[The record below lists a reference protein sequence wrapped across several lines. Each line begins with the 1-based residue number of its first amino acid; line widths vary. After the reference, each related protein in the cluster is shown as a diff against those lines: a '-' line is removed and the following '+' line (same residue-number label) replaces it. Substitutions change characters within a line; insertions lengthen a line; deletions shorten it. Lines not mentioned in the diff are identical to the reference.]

1 MDERRDRAWAA
12 LGIGPQWRA
21 RDVRQSES
29 VEPAVVD
36 VRSFVGVSWTELQ
49 AVVSSCTACERAVGR
64 ARTVFGT
71 GPVQAPWM
79 LVGEAPGEAE
89 ELSGEPVGG
98 AASQLLDQMLAAIG
112 VDRAREAF
120 TANVFKCRTTQ
131 EGAQAAMEVAK
142 CLPYL
147 HAQIEAVK
155 PRVILALGPV
165 AAQALLGSELSLAQL
180 RGSIHRYRV
189 GNQDIALIVTFSPA
203 DLLGALPDKAGAW
216 ADLCLARR
224 CYEAV

>member
-21 RDVRQSES
+21 RNVRQPES

-36 VRSFVGVSWTELQ
+36 VPTFLGVSWTELQ
-49 AVVSSCTACERAVGR
+49 ALVSSCTACERAAGR

-71 GPVQAPWM
+71 GPVQSPWM
-79 LVGEAPGEAE
+79 LVGEAPGDAE

-98 AASQLLDQMLAAIG
+98 APGQLLDQMLAAIG

-120 TANVFKCRTTQ
+120 TANVFKCRPTQ
-131 EGAQAAMEVAK
+131 EGAQPALEVPK

-155 PRVILALGPV
+155 PRVILALGLV
-165 AAQALLGSELSLAQL
+165 AAQALLGSEVSLAQL

-189 GNQDIALIVTFSPA
+189 GDQDIAIIVTFSPTE
-203 DLLGALPDKAGAW
+203 LLRALPDKAGAW